1 MGELDDAA
9 RQLERLLRDPL
20 ATAVRGTLEITA
32 VSAPA
37 PRGRYQ
43 EARIEGLASAP
54 GMPPAPV
61 EIAVVLPVRLW
72 PRAGMRLPAQVPPS
86 DPQALEVAWGA
97 LAH

>member
-32 VSAPA
+32 VSEPA

-43 EARIEGLASAP
+43 EARVEGIASAP
-54 GMPPAPV
+54 GMTPAPV

-72 PRAGMRLPAQVPPS
+72 PRVGMRLPAQVPPS
-86 DPQALEVAWGA
+86 EPQALEVAWGA